1 LRKLQPRIDASQSQ
15 APERRAFT
23 SFANRNFRIYLF
35 GASAAMMADNI
46 EHVISYWV
54 IFQKFHSPALGAFA
68 VVSHWA
74 PFLLLGAYT
83 GGLADRF
90 DVRRLIQVGMLLFMG
105 VSIGWGIMFLTDST
119 AMWKA
124 MALLVIH
131 GLAGV
136 IWLPAAQVLIH
147 QIVNVQQLPSAVRLN
162 ATGRYMAFLIGPAV
176 GAGLLLVFGPIY
188 GILLNALIY
197 APLFVWLIKAP
208 YGPQTLGATPPL
220 QRITGYAEIWSTMRV
235 VAENP
240 VLLAMTVLVG
250 ASALFIGNAYQAQ
263 MPGFALDL
271 GHGRADFSYS
281 LLLAADAAGGLTAG
295 LILESRGLLPP
306 NVRAAF
312 VLAMIWCC
320 ALAGFARANNYVVAI
335 CLLFVAGFVELGFNS
350 MAQSLVQ
357 LNAPAELRGR
367 VIGVFSMSAN
377 GLRTFSGLS
386 VGLLG
391 ASIGIHNS
399 LSYSAA
405 ALFLLFAAIVAV
417 RNVRRRPRT
426 TPPP

>member
-1 LRKLQPRIDASQSQ
+1 
-15 APERRAFT
+15 
-23 SFANRNFRIYLF
+23 
-35 GASAAMMADNI
+35 MMADNI

-68 VVSHWA
+68 VISHWA
-74 PFLLLGAYT
+74 PFLLLGGYT
-83 GGLADRF
+83 GGLADRL
-90 DVRRLIQVGMLLFMG
+90 DIRRLIQLGMVLFMG

-124 MALLVIH
+124 MLLLLIH
-131 GLAGV
+131 GVAGV

-147 QIVNVQQLPSAVRLN
+147 RIVGVELLASAVRLN
-162 ATGRYMAFLIGPAV
+162 ATGRYMAFLVGPAV
-176 GAGLLLVFGPIY
+176 GAGLLLVCGPVY
-188 GILLNALIY
+188 GIFINALIY
-197 APLFVWLIKAP
+197 APLFIWLIKAP
-208 YGPQTLGATPPL
+208 YGLRPAGAAPPA
-220 QRITGYAEIWSTMRV
+220 QSITGYAQIWSTMKV
-235 VAENP
+235 VAQNP

-250 ASALFIGNAYQAQ
+250 ASAFFIGNAYQAQ

-295 LILESRGLLPP
+295 LILESRSLLPP
-306 NVRAAF
+306 KVRTAF

-320 ALAGFARANNYVVAI
+320 ALAGFARANNYLVAI
-335 CLLFVAGFVELGFNS
+335 TLLFVAGFVELGFNS

-357 LNAPAELRGR
+357 LNAPPDIRGR

-391 ASIGIHNS
+391 ARIGIHNS

-405 ALFLLFAAIVAV
+405 ALFLVFAAIVAT
-417 RNVRRRPRT
+417 RNLGRRPRT
-426 TPPP
+426 MPP